1 MKKTAGFVSWRTP
14 AILFVT
20 LAAGFALTRTVT
32 SHLDESLAPKKGG
45 IDNALNQ
52 AYELNVAL
60 MAANWNPLQLDHS
73 LLRLPEDDI
82 SSFAVPYNRPLYDE
96 VSFFCSTFVSTKVTI
111 VKGEEGRGT
120 RTGFY
125 IVGWKD
131 GRVTTV
137 NVKDVRLLPKE
148 NESGWAIVF
157 PGMDEYD
164 DGLKAMPGTK
174 PTD

>member
-14 AILFVT
+14 AIVLVT
-20 LAAGFALTRTVT
+20 LVAGFALTHTVT
-32 SHLDESLAPKKGG
+32 SHVDDSLAPKKGG

-60 MAANWNPLQLDHS
+60 MDANWNPYKVDHS
-73 LLRLPEDDI
+73 LLRLPEDET
-82 SSFAVPYNRPLYDE
+82 SSFAVPTKLALYDE
-96 VSFFCSTFVSTKVTI
+96 VSFFSTTFISRKVTI
-111 VKGEEGRGT
+111 VKGEEGRSST
-120 RTGFY
+120 TGFF

-148 NESGWAIVF
+148 DETGWFFVF
-157 PGMDEYD
+157 PGMDEYHE
-164 DGLKAMPGTK
+164 GLEPFVKGTSA
-174 PTD
+174 